1 MIEAE
6 LHNAKEALS
15 AALLEKET
23 LAKDLR
29 NAKDLLKKHEHNI
42 AELHKDITHAKGKYE
57 QSIDQLSASE
67 ANLQAV
73 KDELDQCR
81 KQQQSLKDEVL
92 ALKEQLAQ
100 YMNGPARDWTHAVK
114 SGKNQ
119 QNVHSTRQDETPPED
134 RVLKDNVSFPTSTR
148 NTTGGQRRDLDL
160 LILGNSHVSRI
171 DIKRMYPHLNCQS
184 VSLEEK
190 NISGATKYMTTYE
203 GNPKAIVLQ
212 VISNDLTQSSVDTC
226 LNKMQQLV
234 DVCTKRFPS
243 TTIFVGEPL
252 PRRLQ
257 YREQSEEYKLK
268 MMEMRKLLPTL
279 KGCHITIWRV
289 LHLWA
294 AGLTLVTA
302 FTSITEECRS
312 SSSA

>member
-1 MIEAE
+1 MKAMFCKSFEALEKNLVDYISENMESQSMLQNKLLERDLKDAKLDNVRLQRELSTARKDLATKENAIRKHECETSSASMTEAE

-73 KDELDQCR
+73 KDEVNQCR
-81 KQQQSLKDEVL
+81 KQQQSLKDEVF

-148 NTTGGQRRDLDL
+148 NTTGGQRPDLDL
-160 LILGNSHVSRI
+160 LILGNSH
-171 DIKRMYPHLNCQS
+171 
-184 VSLEEK
+184 
-190 NISGATKYMTTYE
+190 T
-203 GNPKAIVLQ
+203 KAIP
-212 VISNDLTQSSVDTC
+212 
-226 LNKMQQLV
+226 K
-234 DVCTKRFPS
+234 PS
-243 TTIFVGEPL
+243 
-252 PRRLQ
+252 
-257 YREQSEEYKLK
+257 
-268 MMEMRKLLPTL
+268 
-279 KGCHITIWRV
+279 C
-289 LHLWA
+289 
-294 AGLTLVTA
+294 
-302 FTSITEECRS
+302 CRS
-312 SSSA
+312 FQMT